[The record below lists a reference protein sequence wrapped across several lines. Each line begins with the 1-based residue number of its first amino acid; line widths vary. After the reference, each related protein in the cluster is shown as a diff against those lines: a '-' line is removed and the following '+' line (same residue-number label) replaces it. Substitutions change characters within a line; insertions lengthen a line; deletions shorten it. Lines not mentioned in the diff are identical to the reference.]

1 MRMCTDPIL
10 IIVPQYGTQTF
21 EYLVMNDLI
30 SVNEWFLNNCDL
42 RTMYRRDVSS

>member
-1 MRMCTDPIL
+1 MCTDPIL
-10 IIVPQYGTQTF
+10 IIVLQYGTHTL

-30 SVNEWFLNNCDL
+30 SINEWFLNNCDL

>member
-1 MRMCTDPIL
+1 MCTDPIL
-10 IIVPQYGTQTF
+10 IIVPQYGTHTF
-21 EYLVMNDLI
+21 EYLVMNGLI